1 MNSTLPPE
9 LANPE
14 PMPPPPP
21 PGPLSKRPD
30 ANGLIYSL
38 IVLLLCTVTSEL
50 YWRDHW
56 ISSNLTATPKQVF
69 EDFEFWRVFTT
80 MFTHADAK
88 HLLSNLY
95 MLGILGV
102 LVGGYFGFIIFP
114 LISII
119 LGAGVNI
126 ISLLTY
132 SPNVV
137 LLGASGLVYLM
148 AGFWFT
154 MFVLVDSPRPL
165 LVRLMRATGVS
176 LVILFPTTFE
186 PEVSYRTHAIGFIV
200 GLVFALPYSVIYKSF
215 ILGHSEKASRPA
227 PQSLRAE
234 EI

>member
-1 MNSTLPPE
+1 MLPPE

-14 PMPPPPP
+14 PYSPPPP

-38 IVLLLCTVTSEL
+38 IVLLLCTITSQL

-56 ISSNLTATPKQVF
+56 ISPYLTATPTQVF
-69 EDFEFWRVFTT
+69 EKLELWRVFTT
-80 MFTHADAK
+80 MFTHSDAK

-114 LISII
+114 LASFV
-119 LGAGVNI
+119 LGGIVNI

-132 SPNVV
+132 QPNVT
-137 LLGASGLVYLM
+137 LLGASGLVYVL

-154 MFVLVDSPRPL
+154 MFVLIDSPRPL
-165 LVRLMRATGVS
+165 FIRLMRAIGVS

-200 GLVFALPYSVIYKSF
+200 GVLFALPYSVIYKKFYMGPQGKSQSP
-215 ILGHSEKASRPA
+215 GASVA
-227 PQSLRAE
+227 PR
-234 EI
+234 